1 MVTSIKT
8 VADLRK
14 ALSAYDENLP
24 VKFIADGRAVRL
36 GTDLSIFSVLDART
50 PQPTCVVLDLH
61 SDLDQPRP

>member
-24 VKFIADGRAVRL
+24 VKFIAGRQ
-36 GTDLSIFSVLDART
+36 S
-50 PQPTCVVLDLH
+50 
-61 SDLDQPRP
+61 RPAGN